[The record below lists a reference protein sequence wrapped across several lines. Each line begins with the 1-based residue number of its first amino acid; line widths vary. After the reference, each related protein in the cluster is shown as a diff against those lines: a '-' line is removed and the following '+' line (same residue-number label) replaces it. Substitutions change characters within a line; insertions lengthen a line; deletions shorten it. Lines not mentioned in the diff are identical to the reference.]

1 MNLHVEIQGK
11 GYPILCLHGHPGTS
25 RSLTV
30 FTERL
35 SGRWQTLAPD
45 LRGYGKSHCRG
56 KFEMAE
62 HLEDLEAL
70 LERLEIE
77 QCLLLGWS
85 LGGILALELALRH
98 PHRFSG
104 LILIASAA
112 QPRSSHPPVT
122 RQDLV
127 LTGVAGLL
135 NWLKPGWQWNIDT
148 FGRRSLFRY
157 LLHQQTPEAYRYLA
171 TDGIPAYWQTS
182 IPAHQALNRAIASGY
197 NCLEDL
203 PSLNLPC
210 LVLAGARDRH
220 ITAAASEETAQSLK
234 NCHWYCYPDTA
245 HLFPWEIPD
254 LVLNDIEL
262 WLQNHFT

>member
-1 MNLHVEIQGK
+1 
-11 GYPILCLHGHPGTS
+11 
-25 RSLTV
+25 
-30 FTERL
+30 
-35 SGRWQTLAPD
+35 
-45 LRGYGKSHCRG
+45 
-56 KFEMAE
+56 MAE
-62 HLEDLEAL
+62 HLEDLDAL
-70 LERLEIE
+70 LEQLKIE

-98 PHRFSG
+98 PNRFSG

-112 QPRSSHPPVT
+112 RPRSSHPPVT
-122 RQDLV
+122 WQDLA

-182 IPAHQALNRAIASGY
+182 TSAHQALNRAIASGY
-197 NCLEDL
+197 TRLEDL
-203 PSLNLPC
+203 SCLDLPC
-210 LVLAGARDRH
+210 LVLAGERDRH
-220 ITAAASEETAQSLK
+220 ITAGASEETTQFLK
-234 NCHWYCYPDTA
+234 NCQWYCYPDTA

-254 LVLNDIEL
+254 RVLNDIEL
-262 WLQNHFT
+262 WLESHFP